1 MKEEKLKL
9 SLYTN
14 NMITENPKEST
25 PPKKGPRTNIQIIL
39 LLTKYKVNIRKSTI
53 FLHTSNEW
61 LEKKNLKTIPFTL
74 APKNE
79 IRRHESNK
87 VSERSTG
94 WKLQTADER
103 NQRRN
108 DKWKDKP
115 CSWIETFSLVRMS
128 IFPKMIYTFNTF
140 PNSQ

>member
-87 VSERSTG
+87 VRDLQAENY
-94 WKLQTADER
+94 KLLMRGIKEGTISGKT
-103 NQRRN
+103 NHVHGL
-108 DKWKDKP
+108 KH
-115 CSWIETFSLVRMS
+115 SV
-128 IFPKMIYTFNTF
+128 
-140 PNSQ
+140 